1 MTAKIIRGDGT
12 TDLTGIKTCTYTERV
27 NAGQDLRPGCVAS
40 AFINVTVYGSQS
52 TAPTA
57 GEALKYYQVDS
68 NGNETLIGTFYAEPS
83 IPSRNTYAFVAYDAV
98 SKLDADFSDWLAS
111 NQSNFPMTMYNL
123 VSAAC
128 TVAGVTLGSSSWLYS
143 TRNINA
149 FYADGITCRNI
160 LEYASEL
167 SCKFV
172 RCNSTGAVI
181 FDWYSVNSTGISPSG
196 SQTTVAYKQDGLNY
210 DNYTAEVDAVS
221 VYPVGVDS
229 AAYTYPSGTTGNI
242 LRVTNNALLY
252 GANSTMMTNNAR
264 TIYDGLDAIGS
275 YRPAM
280 IQLFPFE
287 NPFRAGDIVT
297 VTDIQG
303 VTFQTVIMA
312 MTVTESVSTIESYGH
327 DEVWNERNTAREAIQ
342 LATAIVNIEKAKIGW
357 AEINELFAQNIT
369 ATGSFQVNN
378 SAYKLVQ
385 DSNGLSLQSKG
396 TVTPAGSTGTRQKSN
411 MVINDNGIVMDVFD
425 NLGYLRELAIVATH
439 DGSQGGL
446 HFSVQWQ
453 SDPTKFSKI
462 SVAPETGV
470 EFSDVNCSIVPII
483 NGLWSIGSSA
493 NRWANIYANAITL
506 NGSDIGTTLSGLTDR
521 FSYQNGVNLNNLTIA
536 GLYYCNAPTNGPSG
550 TPFTSWAVEV
560 FASGTSSS
568 SAIKQVARAISSE
581 GTEFER
587 HRISGTWSAWSEVGR
602 INPFSGTFSSTTW
615 FRKPGN
621 ATYGSFIIV
630 GTFGGLGGMSLLG
643 IVNNSSLSSLI
654 NLRTGEAYSSTAL
667 TVSYGVTDGV
677 GYVGFKTSSSSGSVG
692 AIIGG

>member
-1 MTAKIIRGDGT
+1 MTTKILRADGT
-12 TDLTGIKTCTYTERV
+12 TQLVGIKSCTYTEKV
-27 NAGQDLRPGCVAS
+27 NSGADLRPGCVSS
-40 AFINVTVYGSQS
+40 AFINVVVFGSQS
-52 TAPTA
+52 TAPAA

-68 NGNETLIGTFYAEPS
+68 GGNETLIGTFYAEPS

-128 TVAGVTLGSSSWLYS
+128 SVAGVTLGSSTWSYS
-143 TRNINA
+143 TRSINA

-167 SCKFV
+167 SCNFV

-280 IQLFPFE
+280 VQLFPFE

-312 MTVTESVSTIESYGH
+312 MTVTESVATIESYGH
-327 DEVWNERNTAREAIQ
+327 EEVWNERNTAREAIQ
-342 LATAIVNIEKAKIGW
+342 LAADAVRFNHIIANKADVDLLNVSGTAIANRIDVDTLMAK
-357 AEINELFAQNIT
+357 NIT
-369 ATGSFQVNN
+369 ATGVFQVNN
-378 SAYKLVQ
+378 SKISLSADDTGVCIKPQSWSSQ
-385 DSNGLSLQSKG
+385 DFRSSLELNHTYALLDAPEIRIGHENTAQIAMRTYGPLNVTARGVLLSTQDGVNVAGGIKPVVDGSGSLGSSSNRWG
-396 TVTPAGSTGTRQKSN
+396 TV
-411 MVINDNGIVMDVFD
+411 
-425 NLGYLRELAIVATH
+425 
-439 DGSQGGL
+439 
-446 HFSVQWQ
+446 
-453 SDPTKFSKI
+453 
-462 SVAPETGV
+462 
-470 EFSDVNCSIVPII
+470 
-483 NGLWSIGSSA
+483 
-493 NRWANIYANAITL
+493 YANAVNIAGYAPICRRSKTVT
-506 NGSDIGTTLSGLTDR
+506 GTTNSSG
-521 FSYQNGVNLNNLTIA
+521 NIA
-536 GLYYCNAPTNGPSG
+536 LGLLVS
-550 TPFTSWAVEV
+550 
-560 FASGTSSS
+560 
-568 SAIKQVARAISSE
+568 
-581 GTEFER
+581 
-587 HRISGTWSAWSEVGR
+587 
-602 INPFSGTFSSTTW
+602 
-615 FRKPGN
+615 
-621 ATYGSFIIV
+621 TYGILCIYRSDATSICTPYYPTAV
-630 GTFGGLGGMSLLG
+630 
-643 IVNNSSLSSLI
+643 
-654 NLRTGEAYSSTAL
+654 TGWYAHVTTTSGAA
-667 TVSYGVTDGV
+667 VTD
-677 GYVGFKTSSSSGSVG
+677 TSVTLEVEYYYKNTV
-692 AIIGG
+692 